1 MGRLEPVGN
10 SWNVLVVPDS
20 YFRREMEASFVETC
34 HLARVLKAFHEFE
47 CWYTALRALGHL
59 ESP

>member
-1 MGRLEPVGN
+1 MN
-10 SWNVLVVPDS
+10 SWNVLVVPDR
-20 YFRREMEASFVETC
+20 YFRREMEASFVETY